1 MTQTRTQYVT
11 DTITNHTSAEVG
23 GISGLPGLAP
33 TGNVTNWSRAAAK
46 AELVNGNIKQAQ
58 FISVMQQI
66 AGWEQSQMDLS
77 LAKLRNDSPDPL
89 PR

>member
-23 GISGLPGLAP
+23 GISNLPGVVA
-33 TGNVTNWSRAAAK
+33 TINGVNWSRATARAA
-46 AELVNGNIKQAQ
+46 LGNGSITQAQ
-58 FISVMQQI
+58 YVQLMSAIS
-66 AGWEQSQMDLS
+66 GWEQSQMDLS